1 MLLVRSLLAVLRLA
15 VFYIVSST
23 FHLTSSIILAVFTPV
38 SLNALAMAIA
48 LTSCIP
54 KRSSSYNEIRVQ
66 RSSKRTSTCLEQI
79 KNVASNEE
87 NYVTTRVNC
96 GVTGSIYVTP
106 YL

>member
-1 MLLVRSLLAVLRLA
+1 MLLVQSLLAVLRLP

-66 RSSKRTSTCLEQI
+66 RSSTCLEQI

-87 NYVTTRVNC
+87 NNVTTRVNC
-96 GVTGSIYVTP
+96 GVTGSICVTP